1 MSPLPTTGPRAD
13 DNACGARC
21 RLSSSD
27 KAAAGGFDAAAV
39 PDSRT
44 LPGMFDAGSAA
55 RKSARTKVKQ
65 IGSGTL
71 AKSSTSDFQA
81 LMGAIPPGDGEE
93 KLMV

>member
-1 MSPLPTTGPRAD
+1 MKRVLHA
-13 DNACGARC
+13 AL
-21 RLSSSD
+21 LSSSD